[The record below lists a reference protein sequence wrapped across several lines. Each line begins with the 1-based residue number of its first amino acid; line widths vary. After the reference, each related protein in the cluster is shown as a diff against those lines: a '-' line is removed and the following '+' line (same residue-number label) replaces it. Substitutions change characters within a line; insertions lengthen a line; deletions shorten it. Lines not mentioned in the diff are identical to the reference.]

1 MNQSNISNAN
11 ENLNIQFWKTT
22 THNVPVYFVSHQDL
36 PMIDIAVNFNA
47 GTLLESADKAGLASF
62 TNSMLDK
69 GTNLYDENSLDEA
82 LADLGAELSFPTNSE
97 TNSVRLRSLTNN
109 QQNFQKGLDI
119 LINVLT
125 KPKFDEKILQR
136 EIGYSVFE
144 LTDALTRP
152 NVQVARAF
160 NEIVFP
166 NHPFGAMIS
175 VSSLNNIKAVDIK
188 NFHKK
193 YYVAQNAKIL
203 IVGDATKQQAEQIA
217 EKIAVNLPNGELA
230 KFPAFPPKTEKSEK
244 IVLDHPATQS
254 HILVGQVGIARDNA
268 DYFALIV
275 GNYTLGSGGFQ
286 SRLLDEIRE
295 KRGLAYSV
303 GSQFNANKHP
313 GSFRISM
320 QTKKENTKQALDLIQ
335 KIVSDFVQNGPTD
348 EELKAAKD
356 YLIGS
361 FPLNVDSNSKMLE
374 QVSKIAMLDL
384 PLDTLKVWQENIA
397 KISKEDIIKAFQRN
411 INPQNFVTVVVGG
424 EE

>member
-22 THNVPVYFVSHQDL
+22 AHNVPVYFVSHQDL

-152 NVQVARAF
+152 NVQVARTF
-160 NEIVFP
+160 NEI
-166 NHPFGAMIS
+166 
-175 VSSLNNIKAVDIK
+175 
-188 NFHKK
+188 
-193 YYVAQNAKIL
+193 
-203 IVGDATKQQAEQIA
+203 
-217 EKIAVNLPNGELA
+217 
-230 KFPAFPPKTEKSEK
+230 
-244 IVLDHPATQS
+244 
-254 HILVGQVGIARDNA
+254 
-268 DYFALIV
+268 
-275 GNYTLGSGGFQ
+275 
-286 SRLLDEIRE
+286 
-295 KRGLAYSV
+295 
-303 GSQFNANKHP
+303 
-313 GSFRISM
+313 
-320 QTKKENTKQALDLIQ
+320 
-335 KIVSDFVQNGPTD
+335 
-348 EELKAAKD
+348 
-356 YLIGS
+356 
-361 FPLNVDSNSKMLE
+361 
-374 QVSKIAMLDL
+374 
-384 PLDTLKVWQENIA
+384 
-397 KISKEDIIKAFQRN
+397 
-411 INPQNFVTVVVGG
+411 
-424 EE
+424 

>member
-1 MNQSNISNAN
+1 M
-11 ENLNIQFWKTT
+11 
-22 THNVPVYFVSHQDL
+22 
-36 PMIDIAVNFNA
+36 
-47 GTLLESADKAGLASF
+47 
-62 TNSMLDK
+62 
-69 GTNLYDENSLDEA
+69 
-82 LADLGAELSFPTNSE
+82 
-97 TNSVRLRSLTNN
+97 
-109 QQNFQKGLDI
+109 
-119 LINVLT
+119 
-125 KPKFDEKILQR
+125 
-136 EIGYSVFE
+136 
-144 LTDALTRP
+144 
-152 NVQVARAF
+152 
-160 NEIVFP
+160 
-166 NHPFGAMIS
+166 
-175 VSSLNNIKAVDIK
+175 
-188 NFHKK
+188 
-193 YYVAQNAKIL
+193 